1 MNFLLKFSVLI
12 SIVSIQLHYTST
24 LIHKTPTK
32 NPTTNKSNCLS
43 LDCSKN
49 QICRNGLCECDSSH
63 ILDSKSHFFAH
74 KECKIDGDC
83 NGNDPK
89 LICSCGKCICDQYY
103 SINSDT
109 GHCEKTVGM
118 FCLDDNFCT
127 ENGDSKQICVEHRC
141 QCQPNYN
148 LIDDNPFCSLHKCIN
163 DFDCQLYDRNRI
175 CEDYFC
181 KCKSKT
187 KENSFKKCEEQDES
201 TRYYWLLTMLLIIPF
216 GVAIYMGKKW
226 YKRNKNK
233 KRDGD
238 KKKNRRRFSF
248 ATTTFTI

>member
-163 DFDCQLYDRNRI
+163 VFDCQ
-175 CEDYFC
+175 
-181 KCKSKT
+181 
-187 KENSFKKCEEQDES
+187 
-201 TRYYWLLTMLLIIPF
+201 M
-216 GVAIYMGKKW
+216 
-226 YKRNKNK
+226 
-233 KRDGD
+233 
-238 KKKNRRRFSF
+238 
-248 ATTTFTI
+248 